1 LLYYYYEEAECPC
14 CSYHFRSDKGSE
26 FVDLGSYLPKL
37 TRVYYA
43 RPYASYERG
52 ANEKQHSLV
61 RRFFP
66 KGTFFDNI
74 TDEQVAFVEN
84 WINNLPRKIFNYHS
98 ADLILI
104 LSYLILQ
111 FRKLT

>member
-1 LLYYYYEEAECPC
+1 M
-14 CSYHFRSDKGSE
+14 
-26 FVDLGSYLPKL
+26 
-37 TRVYYA
+37 YYA

-111 FRKLT
+111 FRNYFLQGHNAKWKGFRFSSGL